1 MTDPQVDPPLS
12 VKKKKKAKKKKG
24 FMVEPG
30 AIHNGEI
37 EKTPK
42 VRCAC
47 IDEGWE
53 QVTLLSIC

>member
-12 VKKKKKAKKKKG
+12 AKKKKKAKKKKSVK
-24 FMVEPG
+24 VELG
-30 AIHNGEI
+30 AIQNGEV

-42 VRCAC
+42 VCCAC

-53 QVTLLSIC
+53 QVNLI

>member
-12 VKKKKKAKKKKG
+12 AKKKKRAKKKKSVK
-24 FMVEPG
+24 VELG
-30 AIHNGEI
+30 AIQNGEV

-42 VRCAC
+42 VCCAC

-53 QVTLLSIC
+53 QVNLI